1 MRGHCITVIFMSKQ
15 NRLLTATVVVPAYNA
30 ADTIGPCLYALQH
43 QVLSAETQLE
53 IIIVDD
59 CSTDNTPS
67 VIQQAGVTLLQLPYN
82 QGRSA
87 ARNAGAH
94 AATGDILLFTDA
106 DCEPMLNWVESM
118 LAPFRADLDVVG
130 VKGAYLCKQNN
141 LVARFTQLELTE
153 KYDYMAQQRTISFID
168 TYSAGFKRDVFIDN
182 GGFDKTLV
190 VNEDQDFSFRLAER
204 GYKMVFAPG
213 ARVYHQHVTS
223 PTRYY
228 QRKAEIGRWKPEVL
242 RRHPERAGSDSRTPL
257 TQKIQFGLAIV
268 MSALMPLWFISGVF
282 KRLFA
287 GLGGLFVLS
296 SLPFIAQ
303 GAQRDPLATLVAVPM
318 LFVRAAGLGHGFI
331 IGTIRVLVEQW
342 QQK

>member
-1 MRGHCITVIFMSKQ
+1 MS
-15 NRLLTATVVVPAYNA
+15 NPTSPLTATVIVPAYNA
-30 ADTIGPCLYALQH
+30 ATTIGPCLTALQN
-43 QVLSAETQLE
+43 QVLSAETTLE

-67 VIQQAGVTLLQLPYN
+67 VIQNSGATLLQLPHN

-106 DCEPMLNWVESM
+106 DCEPLLNWVESM
-118 LAPFRADLDVVG
+118 LAPFRADADVVG

-141 LVARFTQLELTE
+141 LIARFTQLELTE
-153 KYDYMAQQRTISFID
+153 KYDVMAQLPTISFID
-168 TYSAGFKRDVFIDN
+168 TYSAAFRRDVFIEN

-204 GYKMVFAPG
+204 GYKMMFAPG

-228 QRKAEIGRWKPEVL
+228 KRKAEIGRWKPEVL

-257 TQKIQFGLAIV
+257 TQKVQCVLAMILSV
-268 MSALMPLWFISGVF
+268 LLPLALFSRWAQ
-282 KRLFA
+282 RLFG
-287 GLGGLFVLS
+287 GLGSLFLLS
-296 SLPFIAQ
+296 SLPFLAK
-303 GAQRDPLATLVAVPM
+303 GAQRDPLATLIAVPM
-318 LFVRAAGLGHGFI
+318 LFVRAAGLAHGFV
-331 IGTIRVLVEQW
+331 IGTLKVMVEQR
-342 QQK
+342 K